1 MDSIYI
7 LIPLGVVIAFVI
19 GGVFFWAMSAGQF
32 DDLDDE
38 GRTVVKD
45 DDTPDKPPSSTS

>member
-1 MDSIYI
+1 MDSIYL

-32 DDLDDE
+32 DDLDEE
-38 GRTVVKD
+38 GQAVVKD
-45 DDTPDKPPSSTS
+45 HDTPGKPPSTPG